1 MKELVDTNPQ
11 VGNDDNVLATMK
23 AFNLPMTKDTY
34 LELAYMGEVPDQIDA
49 EVLAN
54 MPEEFRK

>member
-1 MKELVDTNPQ
+1 MDTNPQ

>member
-1 MKELVDTNPQ
+1 
-11 VGNDDNVLATMK
+11 MK